1 MNSVLSNN
9 EKSKASTSGIL
20 VLVCLFVIQSCVAL
34 KVRGQA
40 AVSRKASIDS
50 KVDSLLIR
58 MSMEEKIGQL
68 TIMGADRKNLKAL
81 IREGKVGGTNGV
93 LPGRVVAP
101 YTREMQKVAM
111 QSPLKIPLMFMG
123 DVIHG
128 FRTIFPVPIALA
140 ASWDPELTGEMDS
153 VSAIEATTAGVDWTF
168 TPMVDIARDPRW
180 GRVVE
185 GAGEDPFLGSKIAAA
200 AVRGFQGNDLS
211 APHTMMATAKHF
223 AGYGAVEAGRDY
235 NTVDMSERRLKTT
248 YLPPFKAAVDQ
259 GVGSIMAAF
268 VSLNGIPATE
278 NKYLLKEILRKQWGF
293 KGLVVSDYDA
303 IPELQQH
310 GVAGSPEQAARLAIN
325 AGMDVDLHSGTYL
338 DNLPQLVKE
347 GKVSTTVIDN
357 AVRHVLKAK
366 FELGL
371 FDNPF
376 RYGDTSGNNQEA
388 LLAKH
393 RPIARDIARKSMVL
407 LKNDDH
413 VLPLKTDVHSIA
425 VIGPLANDK
434 IDLLGPVHALGRP
447 DEAVT
452 VLQGIKDE
460 VSPNTTVRYAKGTDF
475 DSLDTSGFAKAVSIA
490 RKSDVVVMVMGE
502 NAGMSG
508 EGDSRS
514 MLGLPGN
521 QLDLVKAVM
530 KTGKPVAVVL
540 MNGRPL
546 TIDWLHDNAPV
557 ILEAWFPGTEGGPAV
572 ADVLFGKYNPSGKL
586 PMSFP
591 RDVGQIPIYYN
602 HLNTGRPY
610 QPGNK
615 YTSHY
620 IDVPNTPLY
629 PFGYGLS
636 YTTFSYSQLHLNTQ
650 KLGWNDT
657 LKVSIKVTNTGNRKG
672 IDVVQLYIHDLVAS
686 VSPPVRELKGFQ
698 SVWLQPGE
706 SKKVTF
712 QLSRDDLAFYR
723 KDMSFGAEPG
733 EFTVYVGDSS
743 EAKQQAT
750 FTLVKSKQFR
760 E

>member
-1 MNSVLSNN
+1 
-9 EKSKASTSGIL
+9 
-20 VLVCLFVIQSCVAL
+20 
-34 KVRGQA
+34 
-40 AVSRKASIDS
+40 
-50 KVDSLLIR
+50 
-58 MSMEEKIGQL
+58 
-68 TIMGADRKNLKAL
+68 
-81 IREGKVGGTNGV
+81 
-93 LPGRVVAP
+93 
-101 YTREMQKVAM
+101 
-111 QSPLKIPLMFMG
+111 
-123 DVIHG
+123 
-128 FRTIFPVPIALA
+128 
-140 ASWDPELTGEMDS
+140 
-153 VSAIEATTAGVDWTF
+153 
-168 TPMVDIARDPRW
+168 
-180 GRVVE
+180 
-185 GAGEDPFLGSKIAAA
+185 
-200 AVRGFQGNDLS
+200 
-211 APHTMMATAKHF
+211 
-223 AGYGAVEAGRDY
+223 
-235 NTVDMSERRLKTT
+235 
-248 YLPPFKAAVDQ
+248 
-259 GVGSIMAAF
+259 
-268 VSLNGIPATE
+268 
-278 NKYLLKEILRKQWGF
+278 
-293 KGLVVSDYDA
+293 
-303 IPELQQH
+303 
-310 GVAGSPEQAARLAIN
+310 
-325 AGMDVDLHSGTYL
+325 
-338 DNLPQLVKE
+338 
-347 GKVSTTVIDN
+347 
-357 AVRHVLKAK
+357 
-366 FELGL
+366 
-371 FDNPF
+371 
-376 RYGDTSGNNQEA
+376 
-388 LLAKH
+388 
-393 RPIARDIARKSMVL
+393 MVL
-407 LKNDDH
+407 LKNDNH
-413 VLPLKTDVHSIA
+413 LLPLKTDVHSIA

-514 MLGLPGN
+514 VLGLPGN
-521 QLDLVKAVM
+521 QLDLVKKVM

-686 VSPPVRELKGFQ
+686 VSLPVRELKGFRR
-698 SVWLQPGE
+698 VRLQPGE
-706 SKKVTF
+706 SKEVTF
-712 QLSRDDLAFYR
+712 RLSRDDLAFYR
-723 KDMSFGAEPG
+723 KDMTFGAEPG
-733 EFTVYVGDSS
+733 GFRVYVGDSS

-750 FTLVKSKQFR
+750 FTLVKSKQNR

>member
-1 MNSVLSNN
+1 MLSNK
-9 EKSKASTSGIL
+9 EKPGANASGIL
-20 VLVCLFVIQSCVAL
+20 LLVCLLVIESCTAL
-34 KVRGQA
+34 KVRAQSVEPARSG
-40 AVSRKASIDS
+40 IDA
-50 KVDSLLIR
+50 KVDSLLKQ
-58 MSMEEKIGQL
+58 MTLEEKIGQL
-68 TIMGADRKNLKAL
+68 TIMGADRKDLKEL

-93 LPGRVVAP
+93 LPGKDVGP
-101 YTREMQKVAM
+101 YTREMQKIAM
-111 QSPLKIPLMFMG
+111 QSRLKIPLMFMG

-140 ASWDPELTGEMDS
+140 SSWDPELTGEMDS

-278 NKYLLKEILRKQWGF
+278 NKYLLKDILRKQWGF

-338 DNLPQLVKE
+338 DNLPKLVKE
-347 GKVSTTVIDN
+347 GKVSEATIDE

-366 FELGL
+366 YELGL
-371 FDNPF
+371 FANPF
-376 RYGDTSGNNQEA
+376 RYGDTPGKNQETF
-388 LLAKH
+388 LAKH

-407 LKNDDH
+407 LKNDNH
-413 VLPLKTDVHSIA
+413 LLPLKTDVHSIA

-546 TIDWLHDNAPV
+546 TIDWLRDNAPV

-686 VSPPVRELKGFQ
+686 VSLPVRELKGFRR
-698 SVWLQPGE
+698 VRLQPGE
-706 SKKVTF
+706 SKEVTF
-712 QLSRDDLAFYR
+712 RLSRDDLAFYR
-723 KDMSFGAEPG
+723 KDMTFGAEPG
-733 EFTVYVGDSS
+733 GFRVYVGDSS

-750 FTLVKSKQFR
+750 FTLVKSKQNR

>member
-1 MNSVLSNN
+1 MVVGLVFFQACTDHSVQKKMAEHGETAMNA
-9 EKSKASTSGIL
+9 KI
-20 VLVCLFVIQSCVAL
+20 
-34 KVRGQA
+34 
-40 AVSRKASIDS
+40 
-50 KVDSLLIR
+50 DSLLSQ
-58 MSMEEKIGQL
+58 MTLEEKVGQL
-68 TIMGADRKNLKAL
+68 TIMGADRKNLKEL

-93 LPGRVVAP
+93 LPGRDVGP
-101 YTREMQKVAM
+101 YTREMQKIAM
-111 QSPLKIPLMFMG
+111 RSRLKIPLMFMG

-140 ASWDPELTGEMDS
+140 SSWDPELTGEMDS

-200 AVRGFQGNDLS
+200 AVRGFQENDLS

-278 NKYLLKEILRKQWGF
+278 NKYLLKDILRKQWGF

-310 GVAGSPEQAARLAIN
+310 GVAGSPGQAARLAIN

-338 DNLPQLVKE
+338 DNLPKLVKE
-347 GKVSTTVIDN
+347 GKVSEATIDE

-366 FELGL
+366 YELGL
-371 FDNPF
+371 FANPF
-376 RYGDTSGNNQEA
+376 RYGDTPGKNQET

-407 LKNDDH
+407 LKNDNH
-413 VLPLKTDVHSIA
+413 LLPLKTDVHSIA

-447 DEAVT
+447 EETVT
-452 VLQGIKDE
+452 VLQGIKNA
-460 VSPNTTVRYAKGTDF
+460 VSPNTKVFYSKGTGI
-475 DSLDTSGFAKAVSIA
+475 DSHDTTGFAEAVSVA
-490 RKSDVVVMVMGE
+490 RKSDIVVMAVGE
-502 NAGMSG
+502 SAGMSG

-514 MLGLPGN
+514 MLNLPGN

-530 KTGKPVAVVL
+530 NTGKPVVVVL
-540 MNGRPL
+540 LNGRPL
-546 TIDWLHDNAPV
+546 TISWLHDHVPA
-557 ILEAWFPGTEGGPAV
+557 ILESWFPGTEGGPAV
-572 ADVLFGKYNPSGKL
+572 ADVLFGDYNPSGKL
-586 PMSFP
+586 PMTFP
-591 RDVGQIPIYYN
+591 RNVGQIPIYYD
-602 HLNTGRPY
+602 HLNTGRPFKPD
-610 QPGNK
+610 QK
-615 YTSHY
+615 YVSRY
-620 IDVPNTPLY
+620 IDIPNTPLY

-636 YTTFSYSQLHLNTQ
+636 YTTFSYSSIHLNTQ
-650 KLGWNDT
+650 NMGWNDT
-657 LKVSIKVTNTGNRKG
+657 LNVSVNVTNTGDRKG
-672 IDVVQLYIHDLVAS
+672 SDVVQLYIHDVVAS
-686 VSPPVRELKGFQ
+686 ISPPVRELKGFQ
-698 SVWLQPGE
+698 RVKLNPGE
-706 SKKVTF
+706 SKQVTF
-712 QLSRDDLAFYR
+712 RLTRKDLVFYK

-733 EFTVYVGDSS
+733 RFDVYVGGNPDSLRK
-743 EAKQQAT
+743 AD
-750 FTLVKSKQFR
+750 FTLSM
-760 E
+760 